1 MTEKQKEF
9 ERKDIVP
16 AIQDVPE
23 LDEQSYP
30 EALRDPVKPN
40 IFQRLNSIRRE
51 VEYLKKDATVTGY
64 KAITHDF
71 VTGAIRQHLIT
82 HGVLTIPR
90 QTSWELRD
98 TGKTTSKDTPFT
110 VFIGT
115 YEIDFVNED
124 PPNDKV
130 TVTITATAEDT
141 SDKNPGKCLSYAVKY
156 ALLKVLNIE
165 TGESE
170 ESRHD
175 QKPEYINEDQ
185 QIQIDDLVKET
196 ETDMVT
202 FLKVAQA
209 KDVGAILKKSYP
221 MLLKQLNKKK
231 EKLRQPG
238 E

>member
-1 MTEKQKEF
+1 MTENQKDF
-9 ERKDIVP
+9 ERKDIVVSDGP
-16 AIQDVPE
+16 VPE
-23 LDEQSYP
+23 LS
-30 EALRDPVKPN
+30 DPVKPN
-40 IFQRLNSIRRE
+40 IFQRLNEIRRE

-64 KAITHDF
+64 RAITHDF

-115 YEIDFVNED
+115 YDIDFVSED

-170 ESRHD
+170 ESRHEQNPSTISDD
-175 QKPEYINEDQ
+175 QVIEIN
-185 QIQIDDLVKET
+185 DLITET
-196 ETDMVT
+196 DTDMVT
-202 FLKVAQA
+202 FLKVAKA
-209 KDVGAILKKSYP
+209 KDVAGILEKAYP
-221 MLLKQLNKKK
+221 MLVKQLNKKK
-231 EKLRQPG
+231 DNLRQPG
-238 E
+238 D